1 MDFFSNRF
9 EDLHLLDPHI
19 PLPILRGFALLHK
32 RNQLLDHVHET
43 RRNRWAGGGIQ
54 VSRDYLHG
62 WSLLRLDDPYSWA
75 CDGLTI
81 DDLDVL
87 SLP

>member
-1 MDFFSNRF
+1 MDFFSNRS

-19 PLPILRGFALLHK
+19 PLPILRGFAPLHK
-32 RNQLLDHVHET
+32 RNRLLDH
-43 RRNRWAGGGIQ
+43 GQ

-62 WSLLRLDDPYSWA
+62 WSLLRLDDPYSRA
-75 CDGLTI
+75 CDGLAI